1 MTDAPLEIG
10 FPLFPALTQLDLT
23 GPWEVL
29 TRLPGARCHL
39 LAHDLAPVRSASGL
53 TIVPTLTYAQAPQL
67 AMVCVPGGPG
77 HLAAMEDEALLAF
90 LRRQAPGCRYVTAV
104 CTGAL
109 VLAAAGL
116 LSGYRATTHWMSR
129 ERLVA
134 FGATPVAERVVI
146 DRHRITGGGVTAG
159 IDFALTVVAEI
170 AGPEV
175 ARQIQLG
182 VEYAPAPPFAGG
194 TPETSDPAVV
204 AAVRAK
210 GAAYAAR
217 AAEVDARALERLS
230 SKAGASLASSGS
242 GRA

>member
-1 MTDAPLEIG
+1 MSEPASPAALDIG

-53 TIVPTLTYAQAPQL
+53 TIVPTLTYAECPQL

-77 HLAAMEDEALLAF
+77 HLTAMEDQALLAF

-109 VLAAAGL
+109 VLGAAGL
-116 LSGYRATTHWMSR
+116 LRGYRATTHWMSR
-129 ERLVA
+129 ERLA
-134 FGATPVAERVVI
+134 TFGAIPVAERVVV
-146 DRHRITGGGVTAG
+146 DRNRITGGGVTAG
-159 IDFALTVVAEI
+159 IDFALTVAADL
-170 AGPEV
+170 AGPET

-182 VEYAPAPPFAGG
+182 VEYAPAPPFSDG
-194 TPETSDPAVV
+194 TPETADPALV
-204 AAVRAK
+204 AAVREKAK
-210 GAAYAAR
+210 AYQARMAENDAR
-217 AAEVDARALERLS
+217 AAARLES
-230 SKAGASLASSGS
+230 SA
-242 GRA
+242 